1 MRMNEVEKNI
11 KFKNDTNKN
20 KRIVLLIL
28 VLIGCITIFCF
39 SEFSAGEST
48 KQSRGLTYNIVK
60 VLNGN
65 KLSEKELIKL
75 SKKVNPLVR
84 KIAHFSI
91 YMILAIFTYM
101 FIEELNIKS
110 KSEKERLRK
119 NILYT
124 CIFCIIYA
132 IFDEI
137 HQIYVPG
144 RTGKAIDVIIDTL
157 GSCMGITLLLVNNII
172 KRKGKKP

>member
-1 MRMNEVEKNI
+1 MKMNEIEKNI
-11 KFKNDTNKN
+11 NSKNDTNKT
-20 KRIVLLIL
+20 KKILLLIL

-48 KQSRGLTYNIVK
+48 KQSKGLTYNVIK
-60 VLNGN
+60 LLNGN

-75 SKKVNPLVR
+75 TKKVNPLVR

-119 NILYT
+119 NIIYT

>member
-1 MRMNEVEKNI
+1 MSENKKKI
-11 KFKNDTNKN
+11 KYVK
-20 KRIVLLIL
+20 
-28 VLIGCITIFCF
+28 CIIAIICCIIIF
-39 SEFSAGEST
+39 SFSAAPATAST
-48 KQSRGLTYNIVK
+48 KQSKGLTYNVIK
-60 VLNGN
+60 LLNGN
-65 KLSEKELIKL
+65 KLTEKELVKL
-75 SKKVNPLVR
+75 TKRVNPVIR

-119 NILYT
+119 NIIYT

-144 RTGKAIDVIIDTL
+144 RTGKVIDVIIDTL
-157 GSCMGITLLLVNNII
+157 GACMGITII
-172 KRKGKKP
+172 LIRNKFNYKKKN

>member
-1 MRMNEVEKNI
+1 MKMKEIGKNI
-11 KFKNDTNKN
+11 KLKNDINKT
-20 KRIVLLIL
+20 KKILLLIL
-28 VLIGCITIFCF
+28 VLIGCITIF
-39 SEFSAGEST
+39 SANDSS
-48 KQSRGLTYNIVK
+48 KQSRGVTYNILK

-65 KLSEKELIKL
+65 KLSEKELTKL
-75 SKKVNPLVR
+75 TKRVNPVIR

-119 NILYT
+119 KILYT

-144 RTGKAIDVIIDTL
+144 RTGKVIDVVIDTL
-157 GSCMGITLLLVNNII
+157 GAFMGIAIILLNDKINNKI
-172 KRKGKKP
+172 

>member
-1 MRMNEVEKNI
+1 MKINEIEKNI
-11 KFKNDTNKN
+11 NLEKDTNKA
-20 KRIVLLIL
+20 KRILLLIL

-48 KQSRGLTYNIVK
+48 KQSRGLTYNILK

-65 KLSEKELIKL
+65 KLTEKELVKL
-75 SKKVNPLVR
+75 TKRVNPVIR

-157 GSCMGITLLLVNNII
+157 GSCMGISILLLNNSLKII
-172 KRKGKKP
+172 RKKP